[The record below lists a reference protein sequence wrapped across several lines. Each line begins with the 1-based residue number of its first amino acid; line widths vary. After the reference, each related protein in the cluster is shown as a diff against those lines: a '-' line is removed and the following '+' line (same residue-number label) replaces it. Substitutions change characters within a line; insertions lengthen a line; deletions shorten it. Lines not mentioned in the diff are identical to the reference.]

1 MTRHHLFSALL
12 VTAAAVSLFS
22 SVFPLLVNNPFHVQG
37 EQELQLALWLAR
49 QHIRTEWIT
58 GGVALLALALLWH
71 TARRGAA
78 ILAAL
83 VFVSIGLDHVDIYSL
98 LFHRM
103 DRLEFD
109 DAARSGL
116 PPSAKVLAV
125 KLTGA
130 ARAFPV
136 LPLAYHH
143 VVNDQL
149 AGVPLAA
156 TW

>member
-1 MTRHHLFSALL
+1 MIRNQLFTALLATAATLSFFSA
-12 VTAAAVSLFS
+12 
-22 SVFPLLVNNPFHVQG
+22 VFPLLVNNPFHVQG

-49 QHIRTEWIT
+49 QHFWIEWIT
-58 GGVALLALALLWH
+58 GAVALLALALLWN
-71 TARRGAA
+71 TARGRAVT
-78 ILAAL
+78 LATL
-83 VFVSIGLDHVDIYSL
+83 VFASIGIDHVDIYSL

-116 PPSAKVLAV
+116 PPSARVLAV
-125 KLTGA
+125 KLAGA

-149 AGVPLAA
+149 GGVTLAA